1 MTADLFIRDAR
12 VVRPD
17 ALVDCGLV
25 IREGRVV
32 AVLAPGETAG
42 ARRTLDA
49 GGRPVLPGL
58 IDTHVHLGN
67 AAQSFAADCATESSH
82 A

>member
-1 MTADLFIRDAR
+1 MTADLFIKDAR

-32 AVLAPGETAG
+32 AVLAPGETAVI
-42 ARRTLDA
+42 TLALPLPSDFDLTLGQLDVQ
-49 GGRPVLPGL
+49 GGGLP
-58 IDTHVHLGN
+58 
-67 AAQSFAADCATESSH
+67 
-82 A
+82 